1 MQIKCENCK
10 HKKNTDKINYI
21 YCYKNKS
28 TKYKNDYC
36 KSFKGMLLNNDETT
50 MKISLEK

>member
-1 MQIKCENCK
+1 MKIKCENCK

-28 TKYKNDYC
+28 TKYKNDC
-36 KSFKGMLLNNDETT
+36 CILFKEIILNNDETT
-50 MKISLEK
+50 LSVSIN